1 MTQYLFRKLLSMV
14 FVLWGVSV
22 MVFSTIHLLPG
33 DAVDYLTS
41 EVANP
46 EFVQRL
52 RNELGLDRPVVV
64 QYGVWLSK
72 ALRGDLGRSLTDRR
86 PVAAQ
91 VVSRLKN
98 TAQLAVFGLLVAGS
112 LGILAGVI
120 SAARPYTAFDYAS
133 MFFALVGVS
142 IPSFFLG
149 LLLMLVFAVDL
160 RLLPAAGTGTPLHLV
175 LPSLTLGL
183 VSAGLVARLTRS
195 AMLDVVKQDFVRT
208 ARAKGVRDVAV
219 LMRHAFRNSLLPIV
233 TILGLQVGYMLGGS
247 VIVESV
253 FAWPGMGSLV
263 VEAAIRRDY
272 PTVQGALLVYAFLIA
287 LVNLLVD
294 TLYVV
299 LDPRVRYG

>member
-1 MTQYLFRKLLSMV
+1 
-14 FVLWGVSV
+14 
-22 MVFSTIHLLPG
+22 
-33 DAVDYLTS
+33 
-41 EVANP
+41 
-46 EFVQRL
+46 
-52 RNELGLDRPVVV
+52 
-64 QYGVWLSK
+64 
-72 ALRGDLGRSLTDRR
+72 
-86 PVAAQ
+86 
-91 VVSRLKN
+91 
-98 TAQLAVFGLLVAGS
+98 
-112 LGILAGVI
+112 
-120 SAARPYTAFDYAS
+120 
-133 MFFALVGVS
+133 
-142 IPSFFLG
+142 
-149 LLLMLVFAVDL
+149 
-160 RLLPAAGTGTPLHLV
+160 
-175 LPSLTLGL
+175 
-183 VSAGLVARLTRS
+183 
-195 AMLDVVKQDFVRT
+195 MLDVVKQDFVRT